1 MVNSILH
8 TTTVIVLKNKFK
20 WLSKLVKGLSR
31 VLVPLSAQENAIESS
46 YVNQYLLQV
55 FYLFF

>member
-1 MVNSILH
+1 MVNSIVY

-20 WLSKLVKGLSR
+20 WLSKLVKGLSN
-31 VLVPLSAQENAIESS
+31 VLVPLSAQANAIDSS
-46 YVNQYLLQV
+46 YVNQYLLQA